1 MVSLPHNFA
10 PPLAHPPQSDCM
22 CSLVWLAVVDYCLT
36 EQDMFG
42 LSEWTTNSVLR
53 TISHV
58 FDHLKTFIFLKCSF
72 IWWENYL
79 GLRQSGKS
87 ICLSWERTRVGR
99 QWEGR
104 IQILLPTTVCVSV
117 SRHTHNSHIIK
128 EKTVR
133 WITFEFFYSQLSERA
148 DVPPQEITAG
158 EDDGRL
164 RKKKNKLVTVLVIQV
179 ASHRLVLRLWSVW
192 WKVYYIRVCVCE
204 TVLSEWS
211 RRWGCC
217 VVMRAWLK
225 AEEEE

>member
-1 MVSLPHNFA
+1 MVSLPHTFA

-164 RKKKNKLVTVLVIQV
+164 RKKKKNLLQFLSYKWHHTGWCWGCEAFGGRCII
-179 ASHRLVLRLWSVW
+179 
-192 WKVYYIRVCVCE
+192 YVCVCVRRFCQSE
-204 TVLSEWS
+204 AGAEVVVL
-211 RRWGCC
+211 
-217 VVMRAWLK
+217 
-225 AEEEE
+225 

>member
-1 MVSLPHNFA
+1 
-10 PPLAHPPQSDCM
+10 M

-164 RKKKNKLVTVLVIQV
+164 RKKKTNLLQLLSYKWHHTGWCWGCEAFGGRCII
-179 ASHRLVLRLWSVW
+179 
-192 WKVYYIRVCVCE
+192 YVCVCVRRFCQSE
-204 TVLSEWS
+204 AGAEVVVL
-211 RRWGCC
+211 
-217 VVMRAWLK
+217 
-225 AEEEE
+225 

>member
-1 MVSLPHNFA
+1 
-10 PPLAHPPQSDCM
+10 
-22 CSLVWLAVVDYCLT
+22 
-36 EQDMFG
+36 MFG

-164 RKKKNKLVTVLVIQV
+164 RKKKKTCYSSCHTSGITQAGVEAVK
-179 ASHRLVLRLWSVW
+179 RLVEGVLYTCVCVWDGSVRVKPALRLLCCNESLAEGWGGGVEE
-192 WKVYYIRVCVCE
+192 R
-204 TVLSEWS
+204 S
-211 RRWGCC
+211 RRKG
-217 VVMRAWLK
+217 
-225 AEEEE
+225 